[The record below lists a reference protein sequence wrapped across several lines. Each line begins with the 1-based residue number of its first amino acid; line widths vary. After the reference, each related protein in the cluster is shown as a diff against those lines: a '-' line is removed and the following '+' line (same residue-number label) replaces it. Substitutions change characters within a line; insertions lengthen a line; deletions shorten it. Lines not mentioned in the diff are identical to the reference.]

1 VLDRLVPLLPPSLR
15 APSALFPYLQH
26 PFVLS
31 STKTA
36 ARLGVTPRMSSRE
49 ALASMLTRRTL

>member
-1 VLDRLVPLLPPSLR
+1 LR

-49 ALASMLTRRTL
+49 ALASMLARRTL